1 MSTLLAGLFIGLII
15 GIAGT
20 VVLYRSRLSD
30 AERANRERLEDL
42 KDSHRR
48 EIESLT
54 THFKTVAGDALE
66 ANSRQLDRR
75 NRDSLEA
82 ILSPM
87 RDTIGRFTQDFRRMY
102 VDDTN
107 RQTAL
112 RESIETLRQL
122 NIQVADETRQ
132 LSRALKGN
140 TAMQGQWGEMV
151 LANILENSGL
161 EPGRWLVYQ
170 EETRDGDQR
179 LRPDAVIHCPRG
191 RDIIIDAKVSL
202 TAYLRSLENDGDNDM
217 RKAAL
222 ADHVKSVEHHV
233 KTLQTRRYNE
243 RIGKHDPG
251 FVLMFMPHEGA
262 DWAALNADPDLWQR
276 ANSRGVII
284 ASPTHLITV
293 VRLIEQM
300 WVTEDQTANS
310 IAIAEEATKMLD
322 QFNEFI
328 SDLKNIKTSLDRAD
342 ASWQSA
348 LKRLSTGNGNLLR
361 RTRNLRDMGIKTKRA
376 MAELPEINFEAD
388 DEKSEKKVDETF
400 GHIE

>member
-1 MSTLLAGLFIGLII
+1 MLTLLVGLIAGLLIGVV
-15 GIAGT
+15 AT
-20 VVLYRSRLSD
+20 VILYRSRLAD
-30 AERANRERLEDL
+30 AERMNRERIDDIRETH
-42 KDSHRR
+42 KR
-48 EIESLT
+48 EIDNLT
-54 THFKTVAGDALE
+54 TRFKSIAGEALE
-66 ANSRQLDRR
+66 SNSRQLDRR
-75 NRDSLEA
+75 SRDSIEA
-82 ILSPM
+82 VLSPV
-87 RDTIGRFTQDFRRMY
+87 RDAINRFTDDFRRMY

-122 NIQVADETRQ
+122 NLQVSDETQR
-132 LSRALKGN
+132 LSRALRGN

-202 TAYLRSLENDGDNDM
+202 TAYLRYLDDDGDADRRKSALNDH
-217 RKAAL
+217 L
-222 ADHVKSVEHHV
+222 KSVENHI
-233 KTLQTRRYNE
+233 KTLRTRRYNE

-262 DWAALNADPDLWQR
+262 YLAALNADPDLWQK
-276 ANSRGVII
+276 ANSQGVII
-284 ASPTHLITV
+284 VSPTHLITV

-300 WVTEDQTANS
+300 WLTEDQTANS

-328 SDLKNIKTSLDRAD
+328 SDMLNIRTSLERAD
-342 ASWQSA
+342 AAWESA
-348 LKRLSTGNGNLLR
+348 LKRLSTGNGNLVR
-361 RTRNLRDMGIKTKRA
+361 RTRTLRDLGIKTKRA
-376 MAELPEINFEAD
+376 MSELPELKNEEIYTEEN
-388 DEKSEKKVDETF
+388 KKR
-400 GHIE
+400 